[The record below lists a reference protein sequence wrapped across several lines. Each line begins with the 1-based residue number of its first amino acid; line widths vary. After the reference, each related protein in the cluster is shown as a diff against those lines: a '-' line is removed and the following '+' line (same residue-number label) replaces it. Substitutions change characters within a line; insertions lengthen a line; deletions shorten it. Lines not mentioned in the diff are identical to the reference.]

1 MVSVDTRP
9 DAGGNYLQ
17 PEDGRDERGQLPEPL
32 DAARPIDDDLVI
44 LLPGQPPSQAHGTG
58 PVVSASPQPAAA
70 GEQLKK
76 NASDDTLTDKLTT
89 DATKDAV
96 ADAEAMADKAE
107 KAPKSGPGLTTKN
120 TPARPAK

>member
-1 MVSVDTRP
+1 MVAVDNRP

-32 DAARPIDDDLVI
+32 DAARSFDDDDMI
-44 LLPGQPPSQAHGTG
+44 LLPGQPPSQPHGTG
-58 PVVSASPQPAAA
+58 PVVSASAQPTKA

-76 NASDDTLTDKLTT
+76 NASDEDLTDKLTT

-96 ADAEAMADKAE
+96 KDAEAMADKAAKAE
-107 KAPKSGPGLTTKN
+107 KSDSGLTTKN
-120 TPARPAK
+120 TPSRSAK